1 MAFTETTS
9 VGWLGRIGSSI
20 KGIVVGLVLLVVS
33 LVMLVMNERNAVQDL
48 KTNKEIAEKVVSV
61 SADSVDSAN
70 EGELVH
76 MNGPAKTE
84 DLVKNEQFGIE
95 ENAIR
100 LTWNAEI
107 YQWVE
112 KKKSEKKKKLG
123 GGEETVTT
131 YTYEKKWVKE
141 PVDSSKFKES
151 GHNNLGE
158 QSYRRGASQA
168 QLVTLGAFKLSDG
181 LISQMSWDEPY
192 ALQELPEGWKKE
204 DGRLSEGV
212 FFSGKPGS
220 PEIGDEKVS
229 FALTRPDDVSVMA
242 VQTGDS
248 FSTYKS
254 ETGKTKLLLY
264 RGLLSAEEVV
274 AGEEKKAKIL
284 RWALR
289 GGGVLIMFFGFL
301 LILKPLSVLADVLTF
316 LGGLVGGVSALVALL
331 LSIAISFVVI
341 AISWIFFRPLLG
353 IGLLAV
359 AIGFFYLIKKKV
371 SVKNQMTDSVP
382 PPLN

>member
-1 MAFTETTS
+1 MSFTETTS
-9 VGWLGRIGSSI
+9 VGWLGRIGSSV
-20 KGIVVGLVLLVVS
+20 KGILVGLVLLVVS
-33 LVMLVMNERNAVQDL
+33 FLMLVMNERNAVQDL

-76 MNGPAKTE
+76 LNGAAETD
-84 DLVKNEQFGIE
+84 DLVKNEQFEIE

-100 LTWNAEI
+100 LTWKAEI
-107 YQWVE
+107 FQWVE

-141 PVDSSKFKES
+141 PVDSSKFKQA
-151 GHNNLGE
+151 GHDNTGKPKY
-158 QSYRRGASQA
+158 QSGASQA
-168 QLVTLGAFKLSDG
+168 QTVSLGAFKLSEG
-181 LISQMSWDEPY
+181 LVSQISWEEPY
-192 ALQELPEGWKKE
+192 PLQELPKVWKKK

-212 FFSGKPGS
+212 FYTGKSGN

-229 FALTRPDDVSVMA
+229 FALTKPGDVSVMA
-242 VQTGDS
+242 VQTGES
-248 FSTYKS
+248 FTAFKS
-254 ETGKTKLLLY
+254 EAGKTKLLLY
-264 RGLLSAEEVV
+264 KGLLSAEEVV
-274 AGEEKKAKIL
+274 AGEEQKAKIL

-301 LILKPLSVLADVLTF
+301 LILKPLEVLADVLPF
-316 LGGLVGGVSALVALL
+316 LGSLVGGVSALVAFLL
-331 LSIAISFVVI
+331 AVAISFVAI

-359 AIGFFYLIKKKV
+359 AIGCFVLIKKKL
-371 SVKNQMTDSVP
+371 SVKNQMQASVP

>member
-1 MAFTETTS
+1 MSFTETTS

-20 KGIVVGLVLLVVS
+20 KGILVGLVLLIVS

-48 KTNKEIAEKVVSV
+48 KTNREIADKVVSV

-76 MNGPAKTE
+76 LNGPAKTE
-84 DLVKNEQFGIE
+84 DLVRNEQFGIE

-100 LTWNAEI
+100 LSWNAEI

-131 YTYEKKWVKE
+131 YTYEKKWVEKS
-141 PVDSSKFKES
+141 VDSSKFKES
-151 GHNNLGE
+151 GRENVG
-158 QSYRRGASQA
+158 RRKYGSGSSQA
-168 QLVTLGAFKLSDG
+168 ENVTLGAFKLSEG
-181 LISQMSWDEPY
+181 LVSQISWSEAYP
-192 ALQELPEGWKKE
+192 LQELPEGWKKK
-204 DGRLSEGV
+204 DGRLQGGV
-212 FFSGKPGS
+212 FFTGKPDE
-220 PEIGDEKVS
+220 PKIGDEKVS
-229 FALTRPDDVSVMA
+229 FSLTKPGDVSVMA

-248 FSTYKS
+248 FTTYKS

-264 RGLLSAEEVV
+264 EGLLSAEEVV
-274 AGEEKKAKIL
+274 AGEEQKAKIL

-289 GGGVLIMFFGFL
+289 GGGVLLMFFGFL
-301 LILKPLSVLADVLTF
+301 LILKPLSVMADVLPF
-316 LGGLVGGVSALVALL
+316 LGSLVGGVSALVAFLI
-331 LSIAISFVVI
+331 SIAISFVVI
-341 AISWIFFRPLLG
+341 AISWIFFRPVLG

-359 AIGFFYLIKKKV
+359 AIGCFYLIKKKM
-371 SVKNQMTDSVP
+371 SAKNQMPDSVP